1 MASLRRMLGIGR
13 LPDELRD
20 AVVAEHAHH
29 IAEFVPVA
37 LRFSGRVPG
46 RSARESVR
54 PFTGALALTPTRIL
68 GTVSSVP
75 GRAGRAIDH
84 EWTAPAG
91 TMARAV
97 LGVDGLVVEIP
108 SLDRVHPDFS
118 GTLSLTYATDLSP
131 AVLGR
136 LPARE
141 VWFDVP
147 ARYVASM
154 VGGRR
159 AG

>member
-1 MASLRRMLGIGR
+1 MLGIGR
-13 LPDELRD
+13 LPDDLRD

-29 IAEFVPVA
+29 IVEFVPVT

-46 RSARESVR
+46 RSARGSAR
-54 PFTGALALTPTRIL
+54 PFTGALALTPTRVL
-68 GTVSSVP
+68 GTLSSVP
-75 GRAGRAIDH
+75 GKAGRAIDH
-84 EWTAPAG
+84 EWAAPAG
-91 TMARAV
+91 TMVRAAF
-97 LGVDGLVVEIP
+97 GADGLVVEIP
-108 SLDRVHPDFS
+108 ALDRVHSDFT
-118 GTLSLTYATDLSP
+118 GTLSLTYATELSP

-147 ARYVASM
+147 ARYVTSM

-159 AG
+159 AS